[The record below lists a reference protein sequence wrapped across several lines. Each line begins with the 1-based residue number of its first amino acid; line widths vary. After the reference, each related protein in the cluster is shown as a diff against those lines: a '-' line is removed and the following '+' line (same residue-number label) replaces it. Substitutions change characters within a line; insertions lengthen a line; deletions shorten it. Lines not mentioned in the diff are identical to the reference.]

1 VVTKAHEMGMGR
13 PIVIRETHFLGVD
26 KYVRG
31 SQRIRE
37 DNSSVVG
44 RRLAHIQTEH
54 WRMVYIE
61 EVGSH
66 TVRGNRRR

>member
-1 VVTKAHEMGMGR
+1 VPKAHEMGMGR
-13 PIVIRETHFLGVD
+13 AIVIRETHFLGVD

-44 RRLAHIQTEH
+44 RRLADIQTEH
-54 WRMVYIE
+54 
-61 EVGSH
+61 
-66 TVRGNRRR
+66 